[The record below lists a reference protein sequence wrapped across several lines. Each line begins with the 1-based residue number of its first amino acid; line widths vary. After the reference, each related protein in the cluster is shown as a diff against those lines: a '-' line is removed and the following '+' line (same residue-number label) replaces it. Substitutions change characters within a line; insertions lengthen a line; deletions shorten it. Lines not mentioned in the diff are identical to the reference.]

1 MLADELKRL
10 FERNLQTNVQLL
22 GRAGNVLREA
32 ASAARDPQRLRGAD
46 ARALLGEL
54 LQLQIDYLK
63 GLSESSAQ
71 YLGSVVALAE
81 SAVAPRTPPA
91 DPSAQASAL
100 AGRVGDIVAFQFQLD
115 NPNAEAVSAA
125 IETREWLG
133 RGGLTIA
140 SDSML
145 FEPAATVVDPGG
157 RRLVQG
163 RITIDERFAAG
174 ETYDTVI
181 RIAGFP
187 GRQIALSLTVL
198 SAG

>member
-10 FERNLQTNVQLL
+10 FERNLQANVQLL
-22 GRAGNVLREA
+22 GRAGHVLREA
-32 ASAARDPQRLRGAD
+32 AAAARDPQRLRGAD

-54 LQLQIDYLK
+54 LQLQLSYLK

-81 SAVAPRTPPA
+81 SAVAKRDAPA
-91 DPSAQASAL
+91 AMAAQASAL
-100 AGRVGDIVAFQFQLD
+100 AGRVGETLAFQFQLE

-133 RGGLTIA
+133 RGGATIPA
-140 SDSML
+140 DGVL
-145 FEPAATVVDPGG
+145 FEPAATVIEPGG

-163 RITIDERFAAG
+163 RITIDDRFTAG

-187 GRQIALSLTVL
+187 GRQIVLSLGV
-198 SAG
+198 AAAD